1 MGVMLQAFYW
11 DCPTAEHER
20 SVVGLMNAIYR
31 ALAVMPESGGTAD
44 RSAMVATFIRQI
56 EEE

>member
-11 DCPTAEHER
+11 DCPQAEHER
-20 SVVGLMNAIYR
+20 CVVGLMNAIYR

-44 RSAMVATFIRQI
+44 RNAISLFGK
-56 EEE
+56 